1 MLPKESMWYYLLAL
15 VLSIFYYFEIHKAL
29 NFKSMVLTNKGLLLK
44 MRFEKDIFYP
54 YGSFVAQFIIRRMIR
69 FEEVVSFM
77 SNNICKSFAMPNG
90 YDSLGSFKN
99 NQEFKELCTK
109 YTNQALESLN
119 PQEKANLYKLYQS
132 NIENFFGEIINHN
145 VFIIDFD
152 PYKAEIESYL
162 KDKNETTF

>member
-54 YGSFVAQFIIRRMIR
+54 YGSFVAQFIIRGMIR

-90 YDSLGSFKN
+90 YDSLGSLKIIKN
-99 NQEFKELCTK
+99 LKSYAPNTQTK
-109 YTNQALESLN
+109 
-119 PQEKANLYKLYQS
+119 P
-132 NIENFFGEIINHN
+132 
-145 VFIIDFD
+145 
-152 PYKAEIESYL
+152 
-162 KDKNETTF
+162 